1 MNIINIMITEELPQR
16 CEHCGVISETRPYGL
31 AHEEI
36 CIDCSKKDEALTL
49 IRIREFTFADDII
62 GDWHG

>member
-16 CEHCGVISETRPYGL
+16 CEYCGVISDTRPYGL

-62 GDWHG
+62 GGWHG